1 MKILLLGSS
10 IIRKWKNFTIDDEND
25 EVINMGVSGLVTS
38 NLPKYMD
45 KIPYI
50 NPEYI
55 LFYCGGNDLLRK
67 FDKKNIL
74 NNLQSFLDGLLTKFP
89 KSKIIVISLIK
100 SPIMYNGKINDID
113 YINNSIR
120 KYSKMFNNIQ
130 YVNVNKILSKKE
142 FFMEDGLH
150 INEMGYEKMNN
161 KLHTFFTTI

>member
-1 MKILLLGSS
+1 MKVLLLGSS
-10 IIRKWKNFTIDDEND
+10 ILKHWKNFTTNYTNE
-25 EVINMGVSGLVTS
+25 EVINMGKSGLVTS
-38 NLPKYMD
+38 NLPKYLE
-45 KIPYI
+45 KIPSI

-67 FDKKNIL
+67 FDKTNIL
-74 NNLQSFLDGLLTKFP
+74 NNLQSFLDDLLTKFP

-120 KYSKMFNNIQ
+120 KYSNNHSNTI

-150 INEMGYEKMNN
+150 LNEIGYEKMNT
-161 KLHTFFTTI
+161 KLYTFFIE